1 MADGE
6 RILRIN
12 IEEEMKSAYIDYS
25 MSVIVSR
32 ALPDVRDGLKPV
44 HRRVLFGMSE
54 LGVLSNRPYK
64 KSARIVGEVLGKY
77 HPHGDSSVY
86 DAMVRMAQEWS
97 LRYPLVEGQGN
108 FGSVDGDSP
117 AAMRYTEARL
127 QKIAEETMADLDKN
141 TVDFQLNFD
150 DTLEEP
156 QVLPTRI
163 PTLLVNGASG
173 IAVGMATNMPPH
185 NLTDAVDSIIA
196 YIDNHDISISELTA
210 ILKAPDFPTGG
221 IIYGYNGVKEA
232 YETGR
237 GKIVVRAKSEIE
249 VTESGREKIIITE
262 IPYMV
267 NKAELIRKTADLIN
281 EKKIEGISYINDESD
296 RKGMR
301 IVIILKKEASAHVVL
316 NNLLKNTQL
325 QTSFNVNNI
334 ALVKGRPRTLN
345 LKQIIVYFVNHRHE
359 VVVRRTQFELEQAE
373 KRAHILEGLLKALDH
388 IDEVIALIRASGT
401 QEEARDGLM
410 EQFGFSDLQAK
421 AILEMRL
428 QRLVGLEREKIHTE
442 YEDLIKMIEYYKQVL
457 ADEGLRMKIIKDELL
472 EIKEKFGDARRT
484 EIVPDEGEFDPEDF
498 YADEDMVITISN
510 LGYIKRTPLNEF
522 RTQNRGGVG
531 AKGSTTRD
539 EDFMVNMFVASMH
552 NTILFFTE
560 NGKCYWLKVYQI
572 PEGARASKGR
582 AIQNLINIDADD
594 TVKTFVNVSRLKDEQ
609 YINSN
614 YIVLA
619 TKKGVI
625 KKTRLEAYS
634 RPRQNGINAIIVRE
648 GDTLLDARLTDGN
661 MELMLAVRSGKAIR
675 FHEETVRPVGRT
687 ASGVKGI
694 TLGGPGDEVVG
705 IITARKGEKDI
716 LVISENGFGKR
727 SVLDDYR
734 FTNRGGKG
742 VKTINITEKTGGL
755 IAIKAVTDEDDLMII
770 TQNGIAIRLAVKV
783 VRVMGRNTQG
793 VRLINLREGDHIA
806 AATQVPARSESGDSE
821 TISSED
827 AVNQ

>member
-1 MADGE
+1 MAEGE
-6 RILRIN
+6 KILRIN

-127 QKIAEETMADLDKN
+127 QKIAEETMSDLEKN

-156 QVLPTRI
+156 TVMPTRI
-163 PTLLVNGASG
+163 PTLLVNGTSG
-173 IAVGMATNMPPH
+173 IAVGMATNMAPH
-185 NLTDAVDSIIA
+185 NLSDSIDAIVA
-196 YIDNHDISISELTA
+196 YIENNDIEISELTE

-249 VTESGREKIIITE
+249 VSDTGREKIIITE
-262 IPYMV
+262 IPYLV

-296 RKGMR
+296 RQGMR
-301 IVIILKKEASAHVVL
+301 IVIICKRDASAHVVL
-316 NNLLKNTQL
+316 NNLLKYTQL

-345 LKQIIVYFVNHRHE
+345 LKQIITYFVQHRHE
-359 VVVRRTQFELEQAE
+359 VIVRRTQYDLEQAE
-373 KRAHILEGLLKALDH
+373 KRAHILEGLLKALDQ
-388 IDEVIALIRASGT
+388 IDEVIALIRGSKT
-401 QEEARDGLM
+401 PDEAREGLM
-410 EQFGFSDLQAK
+410 EKFGFTEIQAR
-421 AILEMRL
+421 AILDMRL
-428 QRLVGLEREKIHTE
+428 QRLVGLERDKLRAE
-442 YEDLIKMIEYYKQVL
+442 YDELMKMIEYFKKIL
-457 ADEGLRMKIIKDELL
+457 SDEGLRMQIIKDELL
-472 EIKEKFGDARRT
+472 EIKERFGDARRT
-484 EIVPDEGEFDPEDF
+484 EMVPDEGEFDPEDF
-498 YADEDMVITISN
+498 YADDDMVITISK
-510 LGYIKRTPLNEF
+510 LGYIKRTPLHEF

-539 EDFMVNMFVASMH
+539 EDFMVNMFVATMH

-572 PEGARASKGR
+572 PEGVKASKGR
-582 AIQNLINIDADD
+582 AIQNLINIEKED
-594 TVKTFVNVSRLKDEQ
+594 TVKTFVNVKDLKDNE
-609 YINSN
+609 YINNN

-619 TKKGVI
+619 RKRVSLRKPGWKLI
-625 KKTRLEAYS
+625 QGL
-634 RPRQNGINAIIVRE
+634 VRMVSMP
-648 GDTLLDARLTDGN
+648 LL
-661 MELMLAVRSGKAIR
+661 SGKGICCWMPGSP
-675 FHEETVRPVGRT
+675 TVTWR
-687 ASGVKGI
+687 
-694 TLGGPGDEVVG
+694 
-705 IITARKGEKDI
+705 
-716 LVISENGFGKR
+716 
-727 SVLDDYR
+727 
-734 FTNRGGKG
+734 
-742 VKTINITEKTGGL
+742 
-755 IAIKAVTDEDDLMII
+755 
-770 TQNGIAIRLAVKV
+770 
-783 VRVMGRNTQG
+783 
-793 VRLINLREGDHIA
+793 
-806 AATQVPARSESGDSE
+806 
-821 TISSED
+821 
-827 AVNQ
+827 